1 MRVPIL
7 RMIRKSPFDG
17 LLAHAQKARECIN
30 KLKQAVGYYAEK
42 RYEEFEKL
50 AEEILKLENEA
61 DWIKGN
67 IRNHLPRGI
76 FMPVGKTEFLACL
89 KEQDDILDLAEDAV
103 IWLGFHKSEIP
114 KEIREPF
121 LKHVNEVVEIV
132 NTLTDVIGDVRT
144 LVGPISKGTRKEV
157 KQILKDIHLKEHK
170 TDESQ
175 HELAKKL
182 FALGGDFS
190 AAYHLLHATL
200 TISQIADHAENAAD
214 IIRVMLAR

>member
-1 MRVPIL
+1 MRVAIL
-7 RMIRKSPFDG
+7 NTIRRSPFDG
-17 LLAHAQKARECIN
+17 LLAHAHKARESVN
-30 KLKQAVGYYAEK
+30 KLKEAVECYAEE
-42 RYEEFEKL
+42 RYEEFQEL

-89 KEQDDILDLAEDAV
+89 KQQDDILDLAEDAV
-103 IWLGFHKSEIP
+103 IWLGFHKSKIPEEI
-114 KEIREPF
+114 KQPF
-121 LKHVNEVVEIV
+121 LHHVSEVVEIV
-132 NTLTDVIGDVRT
+132 NTLEDVIVDVRT
-144 LVGPISKGTRKEV
+144 LLGPISRDRRKKV
-157 KQILKDIHLKEHK
+157 KEILKDIHLKERK